1 MGYIRLEKDA
11 DGIVELIF
19 DQEGEKVNKMGDEYI
34 AAMTKAVDEIEA
46 MKNDIKGVYIRS
58 GKSTFF
64 GGGDLNKLL
73 EIPTNLS
80 EEEKTDMYNGILNAK
95 APLRKLETLGVPV
108 AVGMNG
114 AALGGG
120 YEIALAC
127 HHRVA
132 IDRPDVKMGLPE
144 AQLGLMPGAGGV
156 VRMVRIHG
164 LTEAVTLISQGKQFA
179 GQRALDKKFVDELAT
194 DEADMHAKAKAWILA
209 NPDAKQPWDQ
219 EGFKIPGG
227 APNDKDLDQGL
238 MGLLYF
244 GPVNVMVQSNG
255 VFPAPIAIFSCI
267 ADVGRVDFDTAE
279 KIEARYFL
287 SLLLSQVAKNMISTF
302 FFQLNALE
310 NGASR
315 PDGIAKTDCKKLGI
329 LGAGQ
334 MGAGIAYAAAKVGIE
349 VVLKDISQENADKG
363 KAYCQGVC
371 EKLQG
376 KGRMSDD
383 AAKALLALI
392 KPTADAADL
401 AGCDIVVEAVFEDR
415 GIKAAVTKETEAVT
429 DASSVFA
436 SNTSSLPITELA
448 EASVRQE
455 NFIGMHFFSPA
466 EKMPLV
472 EIICGKNTSEETL
485 AKAFDLSIKLGKKPI
500 VVNDKRGF
508 FTTRTIATTINEG
521 AAMVLEGINPVLIE
535 NAAKFNGSPV
545 GPLSAIDEISQATAY
560 KNGLQEKADV
570 EATGGTWED
579 KPAGIL
585 VGRMVEE
592 FDRKGKLYGAGYYDY
607 PEGGKKHIWPGM
619 KEHFAPD
626 GYKEIPFEDIQD
638 RLTFC
643 QSLETVRAMEE
654 GVINSVGDAN
664 IGSIMGIGFP
674 AQTGGV
680 IQFINAYGVKA
691 FAERAK
697 ELAAKYGSH
706 FEPPKLLLE
715 KAEKDEAFV

>member
-1 MGYIRLEKDA
+1 MSYIRLEKDA

-19 DQEGEKVNKMGDEYI
+19 DQQGEKVNKMGDEYVE
-34 AAMTKAVDEIEA
+34 AMTKAVNELEA
-46 MKNDIKGVYIRS
+46 MKDDIKGVYIRS
-58 GKSTFF
+58 GKDTFF
-64 GGGDLNKLL
+64 GGGDLTKLL
-73 EIPTNLS
+73 EMPT
-80 EEEKTDMYNGILNAK
+80 EMDEAEATRVFNGILDAK

-127 HHRVA
+127 HYRVA
-132 IDRPDVKMGLPE
+132 LEDAKMGLPE

-156 VRMVRIHG
+156 VRMVRLHG
-164 LTEAVTLISQGKQFA
+164 LQDAVTYVSQGKQFN
-179 GQRALDKKFVDELAT
+179 GRRAIEKGFCHEIAA

-209 NPDAKQPWDQ
+209 NPEAMQPWD
-219 EGFKIPGG
+219 EPGFKIPGG
-227 APNDKDLDQGL
+227 SPADKDIDQGL
-238 MGLLYF
+238 QGLLYF
-244 GPVNVMVQSNG
+244 GPVNVMVNTWG
-255 VFPAPIAIFSCI
+255 NFPAPKAIFACI
-267 ADVGRVDFDTAE
+267 ADVARVDFDTAE

-287 SLLLSQVAKNMISTF
+287 SLMRSQVAKNMISTF

-315 PDGIAKTDCKKLGI
+315 PSFDEVPQTDCKKLGI

-334 MGAGIAYAAAKVGIE
+334 MGAGIAMAAAQNGIE

-363 KAYCQGVC
+363 KEYCAQAC
-371 EKLQG
+371 EKNRRIDEV
-376 KGRMSDD
+376 K
-383 AAKALLALI
+383 AADILSRI

-401 AGCDIVVEAVFEDR
+401 AGCDIVIEAVFEDR
-415 GIKAAVTKETEAVT
+415 KIKATVTKETEAVT
-429 DASSVFA
+429 DSKCTFA

-448 EASVRQE
+448 EASDRPE

-472 EIICGKNTSEETL
+472 EIICGKQTGKEAL

-508 FTTRTIATTINEG
+508 FTTRTIGTTVNEG
-521 AAMVLEGINPVLIE
+521 AAMVLEGVNPVIIE
-535 NAAKFNGSPV
+535 NAAKQNGSPV
-545 GPLSAIDEISQATAY
+545 GPLAAIDEISQATAY
-560 KNGLQEKADV
+560 KNGQQEKADV
-570 EATGGTWED
+570 EASGGTWEE
-579 KPAGIL
+579 KPAGKL
-585 VGRMVEE
+585 VEIMVEK
-592 FDRKGKLYGAGYYDY
+592 FDRKGKVHGGGYYEY
-607 PEGGKKHIWPGM
+607 PEGGKKHIWPGL
-619 KEHFAPD
+619 KDEFAPN
-626 GYKEIPFEDIQD
+626 GYKEIPFQDVKD

-643 QSLETVRAMEE
+643 QSLEAVRAMEE
-654 GVINSVGDAN
+654 GVITSTGDAN

-680 IQFINAYGVKA
+680 FQFINAYGVKA

-697 ELAAKYGSH
+697 YLAGEYGPQ
-706 FEPPKLLLE
+706 FEPPALLLE
-715 KAEKDEAFV
+715 KAEKGQTF